1 MAFYQYKNFANFHL
15 ALQTMFVITTGEGWN
30 YYMYD
35 AWTWGPYC
43 TPGWNCGSI
52 LSPIYFVAF
61 VMIVQFIMI
70 NLFALVVIDQFEM
83 YYMSEDNPIE
93 KFKKTFEVFIVQWM
107 QMTMKYRGIK
117 MREKQL
123 FDFFR
128 KLKPPLGLPEEAT
141 DNTIKKIVLK
151 MGIRSDGGFIYFN
164 EMLYRCMRR
173 QFGNFKLGKRLQ
185 IAELLCQFKVYL
197 LTLKA

>member
-1 MAFYQYKNFANFHL
+1 
-15 ALQTMFVITTGEGWN
+15 MFVITTGESWN

-35 AWTWGPYC
+35 SWTWGVYC
-43 TPGWNCGSI
+43 KEGVNCGSI
-52 LSPIYFVAF
+52 LAPVYFVSF
-61 VMIVQFIMI
+61 VMIIQFVMI

-83 YYMSEDNPIE
+83 YYMADDNPIE
-93 KFKKTFEVFIVQWM
+93 KFSRTYEVFVSHWM

-128 KLKPPLGLPEEAT
+128 KLKLPLGLPEETT
-141 DNTIKKIVLK
+141 DNTIKKVVLK
-151 MGIRSDGGFIYFN
+151 MGIRSDGGYIYFN

-185 IAELLCQFKVYL
+185 IAELI
-197 LTLKA
+197 T